1 MKMNLTPTQWEGYV
15 AFHSY
20 GLDACCPYVEWEQPD
35 RWLEWKYGFLV
46 AHAQEGDAVTAT

>member
-1 MKMNLTPTQWEGYV
+1 MNLTPTQWEGYV